1 MHQFDRDIS
10 VTRLAGNEFSVEI
23 SDAWQINVGP
33 NGGYIAAILLN
44 ATKQLVQ
51 DKQTRK
57 FSCHF
62 LSASAPGPASV
73 DVTLE
78 KTGRTL
84 TTAITKLVQRNRTI
98 AISVAT
104 FANSQAAL
112 TFNEIA
118 MPLVPRPDEVPAGHV
133 MAPGVLHYAPFR
145 SQYEQRLAIG
155 PIPAEAD
162 GTTQVGG
169 WTRFRTPRVVDDL
182 ALLAISDSWFPSMHA
197 KTDAPVHAPTIDH
210 TVHFLNPMPTSH
222 PGDFVLVAFETKI
235 AADGFLIEDGL
246 IWSESGTLLA
256 RCRQLAIILD
266 QVSP

>member
-1 MHQFDRDIS
+1 LS
-10 VTRLAGNEFSVEI
+10 
-23 SDAWQINVGP
+23 
-33 NGGYIAAILLN
+33 

-51 DKQTRK
+51 DKQTRT

-62 LSASAPGPASV
+62 LSASVPGPASLNV
-73 DVTLE
+73 SLE

-84 TTAITKLVQRNRTI
+84 TTAITRLVQADRTI

-104 FANSQAAL
+104 FANSRQAL
-112 TFNEIA
+112 TFNEIE
-118 MPLVPRPDEVPAGHV
+118 MPVVPAPEEIPAGHV
-133 MAPGVLHYAPFR
+133 MGPGVLHNAPFR
-145 SQYEQRLAIG
+145 DQYDQRLAIG
-155 PIPAEAD
+155 PRPAAAD

-169 WTRFRTPRVVDDL
+169 WARFRDPGIIDDL

-210 TVHFLNPMPTSH
+210 TVHFLHPLPTGN

-235 AADGFLIEDGL
+235 AGDGFLIEDGL
-246 IWSESGTLLA
+246 IWSESGTLLV

-266 QVSP
+266 HD